1 MPPSLAELAAIS
13 ERLDAESGS
22 ALGAAIVVGLGSAY
36 YCCCSGPSAAEAK
49 RAKKKAKRRSEK
61 RREKKAAA
69 AARRAQPEPEPEPE
83 LEPEPGLHDSWDAAA
98 RQTSSRDSPFR
109 TKSVGSGLGDLIYSS
124 DEPEPTSADLGPA
137 LPKRGSP
144 LRAFGGVSTAPG
156 LPTVASTDTLPSSD
170 GGASSD
176 GGSPLVPASAPAA
189 GSPLFHIAT
198 SPAKGATDVGGE
210 IGGNARFQRLRA
222 ECVARL
228 SPTHSHPS
236 QNTKLCRRC
245 AQV

>member
-49 RAKKKAKRRSEK
+49 RAKKKAKRRSAK

-83 LEPEPGLHDSWDAAA
+83 PEPGLHVSWDAAA

-176 GGSPLVPASAPAA
+176 GGSPLAPASAPAA

-236 QNTKLCRRC
+236 QDI
-245 AQV
+245 